1 MPAHRP
7 IGCPGLDTPIDQFPG
22 KQGIEYIKARDRKC
36 ASKQKNFEYSLLFI
50 GHFSI
55 QSPIMDCGKN
65 KDIPDGKG
73 GKPAYQIVEELAD
86 DNEVWAESFIRGWE
100 IFSSN
105 GYDNLKPGPQE
116 SWMGFA
122 APSVLFPFYTY
133 NILFDCWFSHPQ
145 SR

>member
-1 MPAHRP
+1 
-7 IGCPGLDTPIDQFPG
+7 
-22 KQGIEYIKARDRKC
+22 
-36 ASKQKNFEYSLLFI
+36 
-50 GHFSI
+50 
-55 QSPIMDCGKN
+55 MDCGKN
-65 KDIPDGKG
+65 TDIPDGKG

-122 APSVLFPFYTY
+122 SLEAQGINVGNFEMYIKENSPVWFTNPNADPFVTPRT
-133 NILFDCWFSHPQ
+133 SA
-145 SR
+145 SRTSQYLGIRSFKP